1 MVWAVTGEGGGLP
14 VIVSPSQVVG
24 WEYDQTHGG
33 SSLVI
38 KSCLT
43 LCDAIYIKYI
53 VKLFPLL
60 ATVMCQEV
68 CNFLGS
74 VSPQQ
79 RFEMVDRCYSFV
91 TAQFYLASKGY
102 YALEVWGQADPK
114 GETSIVLAS
123 SFYTFVSSLPWA
135 CSIQIGLAKKEV
147 CFFFTW
153 SSHSH
158 LWIFFCSVF
167 AGFSLSL
174 SFSHRHFGLL
184 FPILTT

>member
-1 MVWAVTGEGGGLP
+1 MVWAVTGEWGGLP

-43 LCDAIYIKYI
+43 LCDPIYIKYI

-79 RFEMVDRCYSFV
+79 RSEMVDRCYSFV

-102 YALEVWGQADPK
+102 YTLEVWGQADPK
-114 GETSIVLAS
+114 GETSIVFLLLHICLLPALS
-123 SFYTFVSSLPWA
+123 LLYTNRAGQEGGVFFFHLKFSLP
-135 CSIQIGLAKKEV
+135 SMD
-147 CFFFTW
+147 F
-153 SSHSH
+153 
-158 LWIFFCSVF
+158 
-167 AGFSLSL
+167 
-174 SFSHRHFGLL
+174 LL
-184 FPILTT
+184 FCLRRLFPFFVF